1 MARLSLE
8 EMQATSGKR
17 GTKIFARLDKND
29 DGAVSAEEFEKM
41 RRPGGKIHSGGS
53 LN

>member
-1 MARLSLE
+1 MSTFVHGSERAE
-8 EMQATSGKR
+8 KVKA
-17 GTKIFARLDKND
+17 IFSTFDKND